1 MSKYEATVMT
11 AIKELEEKLE
21 VEMETPKE
29 TVPYTAQK
37 QGWFNPGW
45 SNFGMK

>member
-21 VEMETPKE
+21 VEMD
-29 TVPYTAQK
+29 QK
-37 QGWFNPGW
+37 QGWFKPGW